1 MYYPRWWSQNIGC
14 NSALLLVS
22 CPPLR
27 RQRYMGQMYLFEELA
42 YFRGKL
48 LQNILSGDAA
58 EGDGGSL
65 SGMGQVVEAGGKVC
79 VANKTAGCGA
89 SEV

>member
-1 MYYPRWWSQNIGC
+1 
-14 NSALLLVS
+14 
-22 CPPLR
+22 
-27 RQRYMGQMYLFEELA
+27 MGQMYLFKELA

-48 LQNILSGDAA
+48 LQNILSSHAT

-65 SGMGQVVEAGGKVC
+65 AGMGQVIEAGGKVC

-89 SEV
+89 CKV